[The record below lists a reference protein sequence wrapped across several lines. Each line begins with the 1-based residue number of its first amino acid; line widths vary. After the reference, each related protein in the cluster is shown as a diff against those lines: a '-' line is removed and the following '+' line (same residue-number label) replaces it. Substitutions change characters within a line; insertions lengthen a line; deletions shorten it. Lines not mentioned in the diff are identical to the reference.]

1 MSAAAKPVEG
11 VDKRRHTR
19 VPVDVRMLVRVT
31 TSAVTTRLK
40 ARSVDI
46 SESGLAC
53 RLPED
58 LADGQ
63 PVTLEFALPMCPEVF
78 KVPAVV
84 RHRRGSRHGFE
95 FLSLDAKHKEQILK
109 VLEALPTLAGETKA
123 Y

>member
-1 MSAAAKPVEG
+1 MSPAGKPAEG
-11 VDKRRHTR
+11 ADQRRHQR
-19 VPVDVRMLVRVT
+19 LPLDVRMMVRVT

-53 RLPED
+53 RLPEE
-58 LADGQ
+58 LEDGQ
-63 PVTLEFALPMCPEVF
+63 FVTLEFALPLCGEVF

-95 FLSLDAKHKEQILK
+95 FTSMTPEYREKIQQ
-109 VLEALPTLAGETKA
+109 VLEALPSLKGETRS

>member
-1 MSAAAKPVEG
+1 MSAAATAFEG
-11 VDKRRHTR
+11 ANKRRHAR
-19 VPVDVRMLVRVT
+19 VPVDVRMMVRVT

-53 RLPED
+53 RIPEE
-58 LADGQ
+58 LNDGQ
-63 PVTLEFALPMCPEVF
+63 PVMLEFALPLCPEVF
-78 KVPAVV
+78 HVQAVV

-95 FLSLDAKHKEQILK
+95 FVALADNYKQQIAK
-109 VLEALPTLAGETKA
+109 VLESLPTLAGETRA